1 MLSTALAPPRSM
13 NKTVPTRGRYTFV
26 LALLGSQ
33 RWRARS
39 PGRRRA
45 KVRGRFWCS
54 GGGSGLCELAVRR
67 QRRQHGQTTAFVAGG
82 PSAFALI
89 GLKQRALTCGLQG
102 HLGFFGPESV
112 LSVRMGVC
120 SHDRRGHHCDDQRDD
135 QGRSD
140 KAGQRRVHG
149 GADATQATQG
159 FEPETGAEPA
169 DLFTVGGASA
179 SSVSSTSAASA

>member
-13 NKTVPTRGRYTFV
+13 NKTVPTRGRYTLV

-54 GGGSGLCELAVRR
+54 GCGSGLCELAVCR

-89 GLKQRALTCGLQG
+89 GLKQRALTCGLKG
-102 HLGFFGPESV
+102 YLGFFGPESV

-135 QGRSD
+135 QCKPLLHLPNVARWGLSTN
-140 KAGQRRVHG
+140 AGQKIRANWRNSG
-149 GADATQATQG
+149 GNRPFWRDCVD
-159 FEPETGAEPA
+159 F
-169 DLFTVGGASA
+169 
-179 SSVSSTSAASA
+179 